1 MLKILITSGTIT
13 WLEIDFKEYLW
24 RTRIFKSKIFKARH
38 PQSLSPSNFLG
49 YTINRG
55 RFARL
60 NFSRVLQKFSCEYK
74 HLSLIILTNKLFLAR
89 QRESVS
95 AKFHWGWNW
104 MFSPVNL
111 TTSMVWYIRSHNS
124 ASRNVNVDAFYL
136 PKIIYSLFSIDGY
149 IHHWPLKKL
158 KFPFR

>member
-1 MLKILITSGTIT
+1 MLKILITPGTIT
-13 WLEIDFKEYLW
+13 WLKIDFKEYLG
-24 RTRIFKSKIFKARH
+24 RTRIFKSKIFKAR
-38 PQSLSPSNFLG
+38 QKSSKFVTLNFFRL
-49 YTINRG
+49 YNKRG

-60 NFSRVLQKFSCEYK
+60 NFSRVLQKY
-74 HLSLIILTNKLFLAR
+74 LPLIILNNKLFLAR
-89 QRESVS
+89 QCESIS

-111 TTSMVWYIRSHNS
+111 FTSMVWYIRSHNN
-124 ASRNVNVDAFYL
+124 ASCNVNVDAFYL

-149 IHHWPLKKL
+149 IHRWPLKKL